1 MHLLGKYL
9 LIKKNKMKK
18 FIIVAIYLLMGINGM
33 QSQSIPV
40 FKEGERVAFVG
51 NSITCGGHYHS
62 YIWLYYMTHFPNR
75 RIDVFNEGVGGD
87 VAKQM
92 SQRLDKVFEH
102 NPHCGYSFVRHE

>member
-40 FKEGERVAFVG
+40 FKEGE
-51 NSITCGGHYHS
+51 
-62 YIWLYYMTHFPNR
+62 L
-75 RIDVFNEGVGGD
+75 
-87 VAKQM
+87 
-92 SQRLDKVFEH
+92 LL
-102 NPHCGYSFVRHE
+102 

>member
-51 NSITCGGHYHS
+51 NYNLWRTLSF
-62 YIWLYYMTHFPNR
+62 LYMVVLYDPFPESTH
-75 RIDVFNEGVGGD
+75 
-87 VAKQM
+87 
-92 SQRLDKVFEH
+92 
-102 NPHCGYSFVRHE
+102 

>member
-62 YIWLYYMTHFPNR
+62 YYMVVLYDPFPESTH
-75 RIDVFNEGVGGD
+75 
-87 VAKQM
+87 
-92 SQRLDKVFEH
+92 
-102 NPHCGYSFVRHE
+102 

>member
-40 FKEGERVAFVG
+40 F
-51 NSITCGGHYHS
+51 
-62 YIWLYYMTHFPNR
+62 
-75 RIDVFNEGVGGD
+75 
-87 VAKQM
+87 
-92 SQRLDKVFEH
+92 
-102 NPHCGYSFVRHE
+102 